1 MNWSPEI
8 FSPAYW
14 HKNAH
19 NLSISAKVIED
30 KIYEMN
36 HLPMNKI
43 HDSDSY
49 FNEIIAYSEA
59 YMLIMGYS
67 IENYLKGFALE
78 LYLRDH
84 TQDEISDFNTLK
96 KNVWKIQNGHDLP
109 KLVRLFDINLTAPED
124 NLLIRYKNFIIWA
137 SKYHIPMDIKTF
149 SENTYKGKFL
159 IISHDKKI
167 LDRLL
172 KKIKFSINNS

>member
-1 MNWSPEI
+1 MNWSSEI

-19 NLSISAKVIED
+19 NLSLSAKVIED
-30 KIYEMN
+30 KLNEMN
-36 HLPMNKI
+36 HLPMIKI
-43 HDSDSY
+43 HDPDSY

-67 IENYLKGFALE
+67 VENSLKGFALE
-78 LYLRDH
+78 IYLKDH
-84 TQDEISDFNTLK
+84 NQVEIPDFNTLK

-109 KLVRLFDINLTAPED
+109 KLIRLFDINLAASED
-124 NLLIRYKNFIIWA
+124 NLLLRLKNFIVWA
-137 SKYHIPMDIKTF
+137 GKYHIPTDSKTF

-159 IISHDKKI
+159 SISHDKRT
-167 LDRLL
+167 LAGLF
-172 KKIKFSINNS
+172 KKIRNCII